1 MKIDLTK
8 KQYIQLMKLVQIGNG
23 VVSQLGDFVNEKHKT
38 NADEYE
44 ELEQYFLT
52 FAKEYDCEYMKDDA
66 FFEEEAMPVLDEY
79 DDFISV
85 DHLANQLAWRDFKRT
100 HTQEEIV
107 KMEIENQGYFG
118 AELHPFEE
126 KYWNEFEIHGTK
138 RLEIVEKK
146 EYEN

>member
-8 KQYIQLMKLVQIGNG
+8 KQYIQLMKLVQIGNT
-23 VVSQLGDFVNEKHKT
+23 VVSQLGDSVNEKHKS

-52 FAKEYDCEYMKDDA
+52 FAKDYDCEYMQDDT

-107 KMEIENQGYFG
+107 KMEKENQKTSKISLPWY
-118 AELHPFEE
+118 
-126 KYWNEFEIHGTK
+126 
-138 RLEIVEKK
+138 
-146 EYEN
+146 